1 MQRGSDKHSAR
12 MDDAMDA
19 EVSGLVRAGRDSRE
33 DWNSP
38 EPSGEDQPDVDL
50 APNATLAGGVPEGM
64 TPEDLE
70 RRSELAGYLG
80 RVWPATAEQLV
91 AVATENSAPE
101 AVLRPLQGLPPG
113 ASFENLQELWIAVAG
128 GVAESH
134 RF

>member
-1 MQRGSDKHSAR
+1 MERGSDKHSAR

-19 EVSGLVRAGRDSRE
+19 EVSGLMRSGHDNRA

-50 APNATLAGGVPEGM
+50 VPNGTLTGGVPDGM
-64 TPEDLE
+64 TEQDIE

-80 RVWPATAEQLV
+80 RVWPATSEQVLGV
-91 AVATENSAPE
+91 AVGNDAPE
-101 AVLRPLQGLPPG
+101 AILSTLRALPTG
-113 ASFENLQELWIAVAG
+113 QSYANLQELWNQISG
-128 GVAESH
+128 GHVESH